1 MEDSLR
7 RESECFWKGPKKEN
21 PPPSRIRK
29 PARLLLFL
37 GNGWSEAEH
46 PRCWDTMGGREGIDD
61 ILFYFLRNTNW
72 DDPFYS
78 KSSSIA
84 SLSTQP
90 RDLSTALL
98 QRLNHFSLVLSSVI
112 GLNVLRLSRLMPLS
126 SSNPF
131 HRFTANPAA
140 IAAPSAVVSRIWGRS
155 TSIPVVSHSFQLVY

>member
-1 MEDSLR
+1 MFLER
-7 RESECFWKGPKKEN
+7 TQKKH
-21 PPPSRIRK
+21 PPPSPIRK
-29 PARLLLFL
+29 PARLLCFL
-37 GNGWSEAEH
+37 AM
-46 PRCWDTMGGREGIDD
+46 PGRKRNTRVAGIRWEGIDD
-61 ILFYFLRNTNW
+61 IIFYFLRNTNW

-78 KSSSIA
+78 RPSSVA

-98 QRLNHFSLVLSSVI
+98 QRLNHFSLVPSSVI

-126 SSNPF
+126 SSNSF

-155 TSIPVVSHSFQLVY
+155 TSIPVVSHSF

>member
-7 RESECFWKGPKKEN
+7 REGECFRKEPN
-21 PPPSRIRK
+21 PNPRHPGSESPRDYFCFLAIAGRKRNTRVAGIRWE
-29 PARLLLFL
+29 
-37 GNGWSEAEH
+37 G
-46 PRCWDTMGGREGIDD
+46 GGREGIDD
-61 ILFYFLRNTNW
+61 ISFYFLRNTNW

-78 KSSSIA
+78 RPSSVA

-98 QRLNHFSLVLSSVI
+98 QRLNHFSLVPSSVI

-126 SSNPF
+126 SSNSF

-155 TSIPVVSHSFQLVY
+155 TSIPVVSHSF